1 MRDTF
6 AYLFEARPKESW
18 QYMEKGQFFVA
29 GINYKKTDAAIR
41 GHFAINPDQYN
52 TILSNAASLGLKEL
66 FVLSTCNRTEIYGLA
81 PDADTLIRLLCEVTV
96 GDAATFLQL
105 CYIKKDNEALQHIFS
120 VGAGL
125 DSQILG
131 DYEIVGQMKLAVKF
145 SKERNMIGAFLER
158 LFNTVLQSS
167 KQVKNET
174 ALSGGTISVSFAA
187 IQFIREQLSDTSNKK
202 IVLLG
207 TGKIG
212 RNTCKNLVDYLDTNN
227 ITLINRTEEKAVEL
241 ATGMNL
247 RHATWN
253 QLEVEVQEADIVIVA
268 TNAEKPV
275 LTTKNVETGKQ
286 KILIDLSIPNNID
299 PALALQSNIVL
310 ANVDDLSRINDQTLR
325 KRKAEV
331 PKAMAII
338 HHHMDEFTAW
348 TSQRRHVPVLKAV
361 KQKLHDMHSCGL
373 FLTSRKASE
382 DINTEAIQKVVN
394 NVAVKM
400 RNRHQPGCYYIEAI
414 NDFMTS
420 SH

>member
-1 MRDTF
+1 
-6 AYLFEARPKESW
+6 
-18 QYMEKGQFFVA
+18 METGQFFVA

-41 GHFAINPDQYN
+41 GDFAISSDQYA
-52 TILSNAASLGLKEL
+52 TILTNAAAKGLKEL

-81 PDADTLIRLLCEVTV
+81 PDANTLIQLLCGVTV
-96 GDAATFLQL
+96 GDADTFLQL
-105 CYIKKDNEALQHIFS
+105 CYVKEGEEALQHIFS

-131 DYEIVGQMKLAVKF
+131 DYEIVGQMKLSVKF
-145 SKERNMIGAFLER
+145 SKERGMIGAFMER

-167 KQVKNET
+167 KQIKNET

-187 IQFIREQLSDTSNKK
+187 IQFIREQMAITSDKK

-212 RNTCKNLVDYLDTNN
+212 RNTCKNLVDYLDTTN
-227 ITLINRTEEKAVEL
+227 ITLINRTADKATEL
-241 ATGMNL
+241 AQSMNL
-247 RHATWN
+247 LSADWN
-253 QLEVEVQEADIVIVA
+253 QLEAEVNSADIIIVA

-275 LTTKNVETGKQ
+275 LTPANLKATKT

-299 PALALQSNIVL
+299 PALAQQSHITL
-310 ANVDDLSRINDQTLR
+310 ANVDDLSKINDQTLR
-325 KRKAEV
+325 KRKAEI
-331 PKAMAII
+331 PKAMSIIRKHMQEFAI
-338 HHHMDEFTAW
+338 W
-348 TSQRRHVPVLKAV
+348 TSQRRHVPILKAV

-373 FLTSRKASE
+373 FLTSRRASE

-400 RNRHQPGCYYIEAI
+400 RNNHQPGCYYIEAI

>member
-1 MRDTF
+1 
-6 AYLFEARPKESW
+6 
-18 QYMEKGQFFVA
+18 MEKGQFFVA
-29 GINYKKTDAAIR
+29 GINYKKTDAGIR
-41 GHFAINPDQYN
+41 GNFAISPDQYN
-52 TILSNAASLGLKEL
+52 TILTNAARIGLKEL

-81 PDADTLIRLLCEVTV
+81 PDVDTLIRLLCEVTV
-96 GDAATFLQL
+96 GDAETFLQL
-105 CYIKKDNEALQHIFS
+105 CYIKKDEEALQHIFS

-131 DYEIVGQMKLAVKF
+131 DYEIVGQMKIAVRF
-145 SKERNMIGAFLER
+145 SKERGMIGAFLER

-187 IQFIREQLSDTSNKK
+187 IQFIREQLTDTANKK

-212 RNTCKNLVDYLDTNN
+212 RNTCKNLVDYLDTKN
-227 ITLINRTEEKAVEL
+227 ITLINRTEEKASVL
-241 ATGMNL
+241 AASLGL
-247 RHATWN
+247 LHAAWN
-253 QLEVEVQEADIVIVA
+253 QLETEVEQADIVIVA
-268 TNAEKPV
+268 TNAENPV
-275 LTTKNVETGKQ
+275 LTTKNVKADTA

-299 PALALQSNIVL
+299 PQLAQVPGMVL

-338 HHHMDEFTAW
+338 QQHMQEFTAW

-373 FLTSRKASE
+373 FLTSRRTSK

-420 SH
+420 SQ